1 MTFMRYSVT
10 QGAFCTL
17 VVDIQLIEKIQDLE
31 KKVGSAKVEF
41 DVYDLTNGNMVPRLI
56 TGNISI
62 FLQGMFREIG
72 TTIIAEAYRI
82 RREYSENTRDET
94 HRKQI
99 NELKETIIEMKRL
112 QEPNAVSVNG
122 ETDELS

>member
-1 MTFMRYSVT
+1 MRYSVT